1 MTMAQTS
8 QANSAPDATG
18 AELAGAIRRL
28 ARSSVLVVGDA
39 MLDRTVY
46 GEVGRVSQDAPVLVV
61 QHELATLGGAGN
73 IVRVLGALG
82 VAVAFVSVVGDDQ
95 AGADLTGLIGGQPGV
110 EPWLLVQG
118 GRVTTLKTRFVAQAA
133 PGGQQLLRA
142 DREETAPI
150 HPKLAD
156 RLLRIAR
163 DAMAA
168 TSVTILSDYNKGVL
182 AGEVPARLIE
192 AARQVG
198 RRIVV
203 DLRGAA
209 FARYAGADVAVASC
223 RDVVAPG
230 VTPLE
235 HDDAVAAGAAALRER
250 HGFGAVLVRRGA
262 EGLTLAHA
270 SGIQHF
276 RTQATE
282 MVDGLGVGDTVVA
295 VLGAALAAD
304 LDLLL
309 AARLASIA
317 GGVAMSRIGNAVVR
331 EVDLVR
337 ALGGTVLLA
346 TGTAESAAS
355 D

>member
-1 MTMAQTS
+1 MTIAHSS
-8 QANSAPDATG
+8 QANSAPGATG

-28 ARSSVLVVGDA
+28 ARGSVLVVGDA
-39 MLDRTVY
+39 MLERTVY
-46 GEVGRVSQDAPVLVV
+46 GEVGRVSPEAPVPVLVV
-61 QHELATLGGAGN
+61 RYELATPGGAGA
-73 IVRVLGALG
+73 IVRNLGALG

-95 AGADLTGLIGGQPGV
+95 PGADLTGLIGGQPGV

-118 GRVTTLKTRFVAQAA
+118 GRVTTLKTRFVAPAA

-142 DREETAPI
+142 DREETSPI

-168 TSVTILSDYNKGVL
+168 TSVTILSDRAKGVL
-182 AGEVPARLIE
+182 AGDVPARLIE
-192 AARQVG
+192 AAWQVG
-198 RRIVV
+198 RRIVA

-209 FARYAGADVAVASC
+209 FARYAGADVVVARC

-230 VTPLE
+230 VTPPE
-235 HDDAVAAGAAALRER
+235 TDGAVAAGAAALRER

-262 EGLTLAHA
+262 AGLTLAHA
-270 SGIQHF
+270 GGIQHF
-276 RTQATE
+276 STRAAE
-282 MVDGLGVGDTVVA
+282 VADGSGVGDTVVA
-295 VLGAALAAD
+295 VFGAALAAG
-304 LDLLL
+304 LDLPM

-317 GGVAMSRIGNAVVR
+317 GGVAVSRIGNAVVR
-331 EVDLVR
+331 EADL
-337 ALGGTVLLA
+337 LLSA
-346 TGTAESAAS
+346 TGMAEPAAS